1 MKKEIIEE
9 RRTRFLENLLQEAIV
24 NILAEQAAAA
34 EPAPAP
40 APEAAPPAAE
50 AAPVPAEEAPAE
62 GGNTEFTIEEMIER
76 LNVIRGGKSFKDNDV
91 YTKLV
96 VFFSKL
102 SDQQKNDLR
111 QMLIDIGQAVINVPE
126 EEKAEAAPTEAP
138 VEAPAAETPP
148 AAPAPAPA
156 PPAAPAAPAVWF

>member
-40 APEAAPPAAE
+40 APEAAP
-50 AAPVPAEEAPAE
+50 VPAEEAPAE
-62 GGNTEFTIEEMIER
+62 GVNTEFTIEEMIER

-91 YTKLV
+91 YTKLI

-102 SDQQKNDLR
+102 SEQQKNDLR

-126 EEKAEAAPTEAP
+126 EEKVEAAPTEAP
-138 VEAPAAETPP
+138 VEAPAAETTP

-156 PPAAPAAPAVWF
+156 APAAAAPAAPAV

>member
-34 EPAPAP
+34 P
-40 APEAAPPAAE
+40 APEAPAT
-50 AAPVPAEEAPAE
+50 AAPAEEATTAE
-62 GGNTEFTIEEMIER
+62 EGNTEFTIEEMIER

-91 YTKLV
+91 YTKLI

-126 EEKAEAAPTEAP
+126 EGKAETAPAETP
-138 VEAPAAETPP
+138 VEAPAVETPPVAPPAP

-156 PPAAPAAPAVWF
+156 VPPAPAV

>member
-40 APEAAPPAAE
+40 APEAAP
-50 AAPVPAEEAPAE
+50 VPAE

-91 YTKLV
+91 YTKLI

-156 PPAAPAAPAVWF
+156 PPAAPAAPAA

>member
-34 EPAPAP
+34 PAPEAP
-40 APEAAPPAAE
+40 APEAPAT
-50 AAPVPAEEAPAE
+50 AAPAEEATTAE
-62 GGNTEFTIEEMIER
+62 EGNTEFTIEEMIER

-91 YTKLV
+91 YTKLI

-126 EEKAEAAPTEAP
+126 EGKAETAPAETP
-138 VEAPAAETPP
+138 VEAPAVETPPVAPPAP

-156 PPAAPAAPAVWF
+156 VPPAPAV

>member
-24 NILAEQAAAA
+24 NILAEQAAP
-34 EPAPAP
+34 EPPATP
-40 APEAAPPAAE
+40 AAPPPATP
-50 AAPVPAEEAPAE
+50 AAPPPATTAPETQEETNVE
-62 GGNTEFTIEEMIER
+62 DENTEFTIEEMIER

-96 VFFSKL
+96 VLFSKL

-111 QMLIDIGQAVINVPE
+111 QMLIAIGQAVINVPE
-126 EEKAEAAPTEAP
+126 DNSEQQP
-138 VEAPAAETPP
+138 VETSTAVPETASALPAA
-148 AAPAPAPA
+148 
-156 PPAAPAAPAVWF
+156 

>member
-24 NILAEQAAAA
+24 NILAEQAAP
-34 EPAPAP
+34 ETPATP
-40 APEAAPPAAE
+40 AAPPPATPATPPPATP
-50 AAPVPAEEAPAE
+50 AAPPPATTAPETQEETNVE
-62 GGNTEFTIEEMIER
+62 DENTEFTIEEMIER

-96 VFFSKL
+96 VLFSKL

-111 QMLIDIGQAVINVPE
+111 QMLIAIGQAVINVPE
-126 EEKAEAAPTEAP
+126 DNSEQQP
-138 VEAPAAETPP
+138 VETSTAVPETASALPAA
-148 AAPAPAPA
+148 
-156 PPAAPAAPAVWF
+156 

>member
-40 APEAAPPAAE
+40 EAPAE
-50 AAPVPAEEAPAE
+50 AAPAEDAPAD
-62 GGNTEFTIEEMIER
+62 GSNPEFTIEEMIER

-91 YTKLV
+91 YTQLV

-102 SDQQKNDLR
+102 SDQQKTDLR
-111 QMLIDIGQAVINVPE
+111 QMLVDIGQAVINVPE
-126 EEKAEAAPTEAP
+126 SEKAEATPEAP
-138 VEAPAAETPP
+138 AETPP
-148 AAPAPAPA
+148 APAPEAA
-156 PPAAPAAPAVWF
+156 PAAPAAPPVPAAPPAAPPAPPAA

>member
-34 EPAPAP
+34 EPAPAPAP

-156 PPAAPAAPAVWF
+156 PPAAPAAPAV

>member
-40 APEAAPPAAE
+40 APEAAPPVE
-50 AAPVPAEEAPAE
+50 AAPTEEAPAE
-62 GGNTEFTIEEMIER
+62 GSNPEFTIEEMIER

-91 YTKLV
+91 YTQLV

-102 SDQQKNDLR
+102 SDQQKTDLR
-111 QMLIDIGQAVINVPE
+111 QMLVDIGQAVINVPE
-126 EEKAEAAPTEAP
+126 SEKAEAAPETPAEVPAEAP
-138 VEAPAAETPP
+138 PAPAAPPPTP
-148 AAPAPAPA
+148 AAPAAA
-156 PPAAPAAPAVWF
+156 PPAAPVA

>member
-24 NILAEQAAAA
+24 NILAEQAEAA

-50 AAPVPAEEAPAE
+50 ATPAD

-126 EEKAEAAPTEAP
+126 EEKAEAAPAEPPAEAP
-138 VEAPAAETPP
+138 VAETPP
-148 AAPAPAPA
+148 AAPVPAPA
-156 PPAAPAAPAVWF
+156 APAPAAPAAAAV

>member
-40 APEAAPPAAE
+40 APEAAPPPAE
-50 AAPVPAEEAPAE
+50 AAPAEA
-62 GGNTEFTIEEMIER
+62 GNTEFTIEEMIER

-91 YTKLV
+91 YTKLI

-102 SDQQKNDLR
+102 SEQQKNDLR

-126 EEKAEAAPTEAP
+126 EEKAEDAAIEAP

-148 AAPAPAPA
+148 AAPVPAPAPA
-156 PPAAPAAPAVWF
+156 PAAPAPAPAAPAAPAV

>member
-40 APEAAPPAAE
+40 APEAAPPAA
-50 AAPVPAEEAPAE
+50 AEEIPAE

-91 YTKLV
+91 YTKLI

-138 VEAPAAETPP
+138 VEAPAAETLP

-156 PPAAPAAPAVWF
+156 PPAAPAAPAA